1 MAQEAPGPVHR
12 QEGRSHWKEKQKM
25 KGDMGWRTLLGV
37 PLAKSHYTEGFAE
50 SFSAAET
57 LGQAQSYINLAEAE
71 LI

>member
-12 QEGRSHWKEKQKM
+12 QEGRSRWKEKQKM

-37 PLAKSHYTEGFAE
+37 PLAKSHYTGGFAE